1 MKVLANYTCGV
12 AKLPNGNRIWFFSPL
27 FFVQLLRGQW
37 FNNCFVPAPVMF
49 LAFGFYIPY
58 VPVSRNLIVVFR
70 GRRFIFVIAVQLG
83 QKFKAVPSIL
93 HFVSRFRPDSS
104 CQLANKL
111 ERNLRMRFPTNRIL
125 LPLILIN
132 GRKRIRRN
140 ERKLCIPPCNI
151 LGARTSFP
159 DIHSGTRGP
168 YTARANIFVLIRPSL
183 NNE

>member
-1 MKVLANYTCGV
+1 
-12 AKLPNGNRIWFFSPL
+12 
-27 FFVQLLRGQW
+27 
-37 FNNCFVPAPVMF
+37 MF

-70 GRRFIFVIAVQLG
+70 GRRFIFVIAAQLG

-151 LGARTSFP
+151 LGAYLVSP
-159 DIHSGTRGP
+159 I
-168 YTARANIFVLIRPSL
+168 LIREPVACAVPILSRYELMQPSL
-183 NNE
+183 NNK